1 MTLAIAGADGYPPK
15 MEEWSSVNRA
25 AFPAAHAVNGID
37 KSAIDAD
44 IKYAQVKEKK
54 SLFCEN
60 VPSVCGLKCISFYF
74 ISFCHKRPEFKFCNK
89 L

>member
-1 MTLAIAGADGYPPK
+1 MGLHCFLAFLPFIHLWHEVTVSKSAIAGAEGYPPK

-44 IKYAQVKEKK
+44 IKYAQVKKNK
-54 SLFCEN
+54 YLNTYLYSL
-60 VPSVCGLKCISFYF
+60 
-74 ISFCHKRPEFKFCNK
+74 
-89 L
+89 